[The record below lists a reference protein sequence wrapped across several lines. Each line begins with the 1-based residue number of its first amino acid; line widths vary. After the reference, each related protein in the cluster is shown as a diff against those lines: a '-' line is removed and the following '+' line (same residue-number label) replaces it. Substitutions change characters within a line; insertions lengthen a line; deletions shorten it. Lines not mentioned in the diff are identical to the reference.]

1 MPRIDNN
8 QNKAI
13 IYPPPPSVIKNTSN
27 APNTDTLNT
36 KQKVLLQFCIILY
49 ITLLRLNQEVT
60 SKITHILKIS
70 VLIVSYEQGFKV
82 LFLSYLFKTPLHCNL
97 KSNPFLYDFYLV
109 IIYYIFTLQSITN
122 QAIQNYKLINTLIQ
136 IKITHNTKT

>member
-27 APNTDTLNT
+27 ALNTDTLNT
-36 KQKVLLQFCIILY
+36 KQKVLLQFCITLY

>member
-1 MPRIDNN
+1 MNLVKSFGGRDLNLSIRL
-8 QNKAI
+8 NKKPL
-13 IYPPPPSVIKNTSN
+13 YPPSVIKNTSN

-36 KQKVLLQFCIILY
+36 KQKCTSLILY
-49 ITLLRLNQEVT
+49 NLLRLNQKIT
-60 SKITHILKIS
+60 SKITHIPKIS

-109 IIYYIFTLQSITN
+109 IIYYIFTLQSVTN
-122 QAIQNYKLINTLIQ
+122 
-136 IKITHNTKT
+136 